1 MQSLSP
7 IYEGNSAA
15 EKQYAF
21 EAVGEQMSLETERE
35 DMDEGL
41 MGQDIRKQGE
51 GGAASVDGASKEQE
65 SERESEE
72 KSQAQNPDKAT
83 TSEHARQRN
92 SVAHAQP
99 STASASS
106 GQLKRNRVANNT
118 GGSSNSLVTRRS
130 MSDYHYS
137 VSKNFM
143 ISLIFTISF
152 EECNHLR

>member
-1 MQSLSP
+1 M
-7 IYEGNSAA
+7 
-15 EKQYAF
+15 
-21 EAVGEQMSLETERE
+21 R
-35 DMDEGL
+35 GL
-41 MGQDIRKQGE
+41 TGQDIREQGE
-51 GGAASVDGASKEQE
+51 GGAASVDGASEQQE

-72 KSQAQNPDKAT
+72 ESQAQKPDKAT

-118 GGSSNSLVTRRS
+118 GGSSNSVVTRRS

-137 VSKNFM
+137 VSKNLM